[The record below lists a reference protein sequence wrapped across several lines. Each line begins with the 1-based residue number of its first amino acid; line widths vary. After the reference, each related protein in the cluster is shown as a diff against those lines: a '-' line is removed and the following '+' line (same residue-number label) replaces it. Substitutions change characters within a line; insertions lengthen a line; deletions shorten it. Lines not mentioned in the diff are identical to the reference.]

1 MSFSAG
7 TRLGPY
13 EIVALIGAGGMGD
26 VYRARDPRLGR
37 DVAIKVLPIAFSA
50 DADRLHR
57 FEQEARAAAA
67 LNHPNIL
74 AVHDIGTQA
83 DAPFIVSELL
93 EGETLRDRLTAGP
106 VAARKAVEQA
116 LQIAHGLAAAHDKG
130 IIHRDLKPEN
140 VFITRD
146 HRIKILDF
154 GLAKL
159 TQSGATLGTASA
171 LATTPPQ
178 TEPGVV
184 LGTVGYMAPEQVR
197 GLDVDHR
204 ADLFAFGA
212 ILYELLSGGRAF
224 RRDTA
229 AETMAAILNE
239 EPPDLR
245 AATTP
250 IPPALARI
258 VERCLEKHPS
268 ARFQTAS
275 DLAFALSGVSDA
287 SSASGMVRAD
297 VPRVRHSGW
306 LGWVAAAL
314 LLATLAPLAYRHVR
328 ERPATPDAVRFQIP
342 PIVDLG
348 GPGNFSVSPDG
359 RHLAFVGRGSDGI
372 ARLWIRALD
381 SLEVR
386 VLPGSETSDFAPPPF
401 WSPDGRFVAFDAGGK
416 LKKLDAAGGLPQTL
430 CDLPS
435 VAVGGSWNR
444 EGDIIVGSA
453 SGGLLRVRETGG
465 PASPITALDPS
476 RKEEFHLLPT
486 FLPDGRHF
494 VYLRVVPGAPANG
507 GAYVGT
513 LDAAPAAQSTQ
524 RLMPYAVGLTYAA
537 SGDSGPGH
545 LLFLRD
551 GVLMAQPFD
560 AKRLSLAGDPVPV
573 AERVGSFRDGGFF
586 SASDNGVLVY
596 RTADA
601 DSQVTWFDRRG
612 AVTGRASEPGGFR
625 DAALSP
631 DGARAV
637 VSRTNPQDATKADV
651 WLLDL
656 SRGSGAT
663 RLTLGADIAEFPVW
677 STDGKRI
684 VFTLGNSR
692 LHQKLASGEG
702 DEEELLHASSSGASV
717 KASAWSPDGRFL
729 LYVTVAD
736 RTTRW
741 DLWVLQH
748 DNPKP
753 VPFVRTAFDEIEGRF
768 SPDGRWVAY
777 VSNQSGLNEVYV
789 RGFTTDF
796 SSGSASAGGTTLVSQ
811 GGGTAPRWRGDGRE
825 LFYLAPNGKMMAVD
839 VKAGQA
845 FDVGTPT
852 ALFQIPPGATVGDVT
867 PDGKRFL
874 LVTPVGPSASAPFT
888 VVLSWTVGLK
898 KEAL

>member
-1 MSFSAG
+1 MPLSAG

-50 DADRLHR
+50 DTDRLRR

-74 AVHDIGTQA
+74 AVYDIGTQT

-93 EGETLRDRLTAGP
+93 EGETLRERLSAGP
-106 VAARKAVEQA
+106 VAARKAIEQA

-140 VFITRD
+140 VFITLD
-146 HRIKILDF
+146 NRIKILDF

-159 TQSGATLGTASA
+159 TQSRPAPVTASA
-171 LATTPPQ
+171 FGTMP

-197 GLDVDHR
+197 GLEVDHR

-212 ILYELLSGGRAF
+212 ILYELLSGSRAF

-229 AETMAAILNE
+229 PESMTAILNE
-239 EPPDLR
+239 DPPDLR
-245 AATTP
+245 AAKSP
-250 IPPALARI
+250 VPPALARI
-258 VERCLEKHPS
+258 VERCLEKNPS

-275 DLAFALSGVSDA
+275 DLAFALSGVSEA
-287 SSASGMVRAD
+287 SSASGIGRLDA
-297 VPRVRHSGW
+297 PRVRHSGW
-306 LGWVAAAL
+306 LGWGAAAL

-328 ERPATPDAVRFQIP
+328 ERPATPEPVRFQIP
-342 PIVDLG
+342 PTVELG
-348 GPGNFSVSPDG
+348 GPGNFGLSPDG
-359 RHLAFVGRGSDGI
+359 RRLAFVGRGSDGI
-372 ARLWIRALD
+372 ARVFIRALD

-386 VLPGSETSDFAPPPF
+386 PLPGSETGDITPSPF
-401 WSPDGRFVAFDAGGK
+401 WSPDGRFVVFDSGGK
-416 LKKLDAAGGLPQTL
+416 LNKLDVTGGLPQTL
-430 CDLPS
+430 SEFPTLS
-435 VAVGGSWNR
+435 VGGSWNLQ
-444 EGDIIVGSA
+444 GDIIVGNVA
-453 SGGLLRVRETGG
+453 GGLLRVRETGG
-465 PASPITALDPS
+465 KASPVTALDPS

-494 VYLRVVPGAPANG
+494 VYLRVAPGSPDNG
-507 GAYVGT
+507 GVYVGT
-513 LDAAPAAQSTQ
+513 LDATPEAQSTQ

-537 SGDSGPGH
+537 SGDAGPGR
-545 LLFLRD
+545 LLFLRE
-551 GVLMAQPFD
+551 GTLMAQPFD

-586 SASDNGVLVY
+586 SASNTGVLVY

-601 DSQVTWFDRRG
+601 DSQVTWFDRQG

-625 DAALSP
+625 NAALSP

-637 VSRTNPQDATKADV
+637 VSRTNPQDATKADL

-656 SRGSGAT
+656 LRGSGAT
-663 RLTLGADIAEFPVW
+663 RLTLGAVKAEFPAW

-684 VFTLGNSR
+684 IFTLGNSR

-702 DEEELLHASSSGASV
+702 DEEEVLQVSSGGLV
-717 KASAWSPDGRFL
+717 KAFGWSPDGRFL
-729 LYVTVAD
+729 LYTAVAD
-736 RTTRW
+736 LKATRW
-741 DLWVLQH
+741 DLWVLPH

-789 RGFTTDF
+789 RGFATDF
-796 SSGSASAGGTTLVSQ
+796 SSGSASAGGATLVSR
-811 GGGTAPRWRGDGRE
+811 GGGTAPRWRRDGRE

-839 VKAGQA
+839 VKAGQV
-845 FDVGTPT
+845 FDAGTPT
-852 ALFQIPPGATVGDVT
+852 ALFQTPPGAIVGDVT
-867 PDGKRFL
+867 PDGRRFL

-888 VVLSWTVGLK
+888 AVLNWTVGLK
-898 KEAL
+898 K